1 MTNNIKYLVLVC
13 ILSILFSN
21 NLRAEIVLYCQSEIA
36 TGLFNENGNWTSGKF
51 KLDRYTVKFNDSF
64 STLEGLT
71 RKPMVCTKSYPNQ
84 MPNRIF
90 CVHQWGS
97 HQTFQYDTVS
107 RRFLYLTMSSVGYI
121 ENGNDTETIE
131 GGRCTKF

>member
-1 MTNNIKYLVLVC
+1 MTNNIKNLTLAC

-36 TGLFNENGNWTSGKF
+36 TGLFKENGNWKSGKF
-51 KLDRYTVKFNDSF
+51 KQARYTIKFNDSF

-71 RKPMVCTKSYPNQ
+71 FKPMVCQKSFPNQ
-84 MPNRIF
+84 KPNRIF

-97 HQTFQYDTVS
+97 YETFQYDTVS
-107 RRFLYLTMSSVGYI
+107 RRFLFASISSGGYVD
-121 ENGNDTETIE
+121 NAADTETIE